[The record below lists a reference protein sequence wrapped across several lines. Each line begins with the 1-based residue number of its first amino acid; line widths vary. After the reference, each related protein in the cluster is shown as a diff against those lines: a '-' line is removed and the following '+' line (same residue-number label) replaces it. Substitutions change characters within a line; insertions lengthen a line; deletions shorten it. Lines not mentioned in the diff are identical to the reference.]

1 MSAAPYAMCT
11 RCQEPDNAD
20 GVPECI
26 CARLWPVPA
35 DDVEQLALPIAVP
48 LVQAHD
54 IDALL
59 ARCRQLL
66 GDEPVDDIP
75 HLYGG
80 RPVLTVITGGG
91 LL

>member
-11 RCQEPDNAD
+11 RCQEPDSPD
-20 GVPECI
+20 GIPECI
-26 CARLWPVPA
+26 CPRLWPVPTG
-35 DDVEQLALPIAVP
+35 DVEQLALPIDVP

-54 IDALL
+54 VDALL
-59 ARCRQLL
+59 ARCRRLL
-66 GDEPVDDIP
+66 EEDVDDIP
-75 HLYGG
+75 HLYRG